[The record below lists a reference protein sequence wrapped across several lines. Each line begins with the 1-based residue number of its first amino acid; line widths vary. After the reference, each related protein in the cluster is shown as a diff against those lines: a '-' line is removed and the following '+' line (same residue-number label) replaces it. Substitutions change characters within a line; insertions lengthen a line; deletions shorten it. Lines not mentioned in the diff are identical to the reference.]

1 MTDRKTITID
11 ADVHADL
18 EALKRDGES
27 WSDLLAR
34 LADDAGDVHSEQNLN
49 TLTEAHI
56 DDIANAAAR
65 RTLEELETARR

>member
-1 MTDRKTITID
+1 MTNRKTITID

-18 EALKRDGES
+18 EALKQDSES

-34 LADDAGDVHSEQNLN
+34 LADDTGGARGEQNLN

>member
-11 ADVHADL
+11 TDVHADL
-18 EALKRDGES
+18 EALKQDSES

-34 LADDAGDVHSEQNLN
+34 LAGDAGNARGEQNLN

>member
-1 MTDRKTITID
+1 MRRDRKTITID
-11 ADVHADL
+11 ADLYDDL
-18 EALKRDGES
+18 ATRKDATES

-34 LADDAGDVHSEQNLN
+34 LADECDADAEHSVN

-56 DDIANAAAR
+56 DDIAATTAR

>member
-1 MTDRKTITID
+1 MADRKTITID

-18 EALKRDGES
+18 EELKRDGES
-27 WSDLLAR
+27 WSDLLTR
-34 LADDAGDVHSEQNLN
+34 LADDTGGARGEHSPN